1 MSKILANQIANYGDN
16 SPVEVKEGVNIPAGK
31 PLQAAGNA
39 GTSGQVLTATPT
51 SIEWATPFD
60 GSYLSLTNTPTI
72 PAAQVNADWNASGGS
87 VAAILNKPVIPAQPS
102 IVLSAAG
109 SSTLAYNQANGE
121 FTFTPPDLSGLAA
134 NTNVSNWDTA
144 YGWGDHAQAG
154 YAATVNAAN
163 WDIAYGWGDH
173 SVAGY
178 LTAEVDTLQTV
189 MARGATTSVQII
201 ANAGVRA
208 DILGVGGGT
217 GNGDVQ
223 LQHNDVSNVS
233 TLQHLN
239 VNGSLEIKSVAGINL
254 KPGSASGNSVN
265 IYHDIDGSTELL
277 RIQTTDT
284 GVDISG
290 NLDVTGTVSG
300 IDIEDLDNVNIAGG
314 LQDQQVLKWESS
326 SSSWKPANDLVGG
339 ASGIQFG
346 DLSVIENAAGTA
358 ALSYNNTNGVF
369 TYTPPDLTSYLT
381 AETDPVFS
389 AHVSSGILQTNITQ
403 WTAAYGWGDHSTAG
417 YLTSYSETD
426 TLATVTGRGSTTSSS
441 LTFSGTVQ
449 FNNEISVADN
459 KVLNFGASQDGR
471 IAYVDSTNR
480 FIVRCPGGG
489 ADLILGA
496 GPAIRITNENGL
508 TDRAVFTSSGVTI
521 SGDITTTGKVYFSN
535 NFATSGDLPSATT
548 YHGMFAH
555 VHAEGHGYF
564 AHAGA
569 WTQLIDTGSNLSELA
584 DVATTAPSTSDVLTW
599 DGSNWGPAAPTGGG
613 GGANVTISDTA
624 PGSASAG
631 DLWWES
637 DTGRLKIYYN
647 DTDSIQWVDTNP
659 PLSTPIIADPF
670 TANGF
675 KFGVNESTGPV
686 SSTLGETRQINGV
699 PHFYDGSEW
708 REFIL
713 GNTVGTT
720 FPAETNWDKVLL
732 RSTFDT
738 DFNDVKYG
746 AVGTANTYT
755 TYGGNNVNPS
765 TLVSTPAKFG
775 TKVLKSVGCGVVY
788 PHRSEYDFEGEFTM
802 ECWVYFDSTVESYTQ
817 VDLQK
822 HVIFSKADGS
832 FTTGSWQVYIKRASN
847 GNHFW
852 YVDIQNAATNTE
864 TQYQLDSIGGSFAD
878 YLNTW
883 VHIALVKESDGTL
896 HFYKNGVDGL
906 YTYDGGV
913 SGNDIT
919 NTTFDLAIGVPQETQ
934 QAVNDIFIDDV
945 RITKDARYIGNGV
958 YSTQSFTP
966 PTSAHPTSGST
977 TTFTPIP
984 TSKAGVI
991 TLGASPSW
999 RGSLGVTVT
1008 QQSSGSYRLTFAG
1021 AFTNADDYYV
1031 MVNHMDLASP
1041 VGVYVHTLRST
1052 THIDFTLYREGNGN
1066 SVDTGDLAIQVI
1078 AHTS

>member
-31 PLQAAGNA
+31 PLQVAGVA
-39 GTSGQVLTATPT
+39 GISGQVLTATPT
-51 SIEWATPFD
+51 SIEWKTPFD

-102 IVLSAAG
+102 IVLTAAG
-109 SSTLAYNQANGE
+109 SSTLAYNQSNGE
-121 FTFTPPDLSGLAA
+121 FTFTPPDLSGYAA

-144 YGWGDHAQAG
+144 YSWGDHALGG
-154 YAATVNAAN
+154 YATVANAAN
-163 WDIAYGWGDH
+163 WDVAYSWGDH
-173 SVAGY
+173 GTVGY
-178 LTAEVDTLQTV
+178 LTAEADTLQTV
-189 MARGATTSVQII
+189 LSRGATTSVKIV
-201 ANAGVRA
+201 ADGGVRA

-223 LQHNDVSNVS
+223 LQHDDVGNSS
-233 TLQHLN
+233 TLQHFNTLGN
-239 VNGSLEIKSVAGINL
+239 FDIKSVTSINI
-254 KPGSASGNSVN
+254 KPGTTEGGSVS
-265 IYHDIDGSTELL
+265 IYHDPDGSTETL
-277 RIQTTDT
+277 RLQTTAT

-290 NLDVTGTVSG
+290 NLSVTGTVSG
-300 IDIEDLDNVNIAGG
+300 VDIEDLDNVNIAGG
-314 LQDQQVLKWESS
+314 LQDQQVLKWSATNSAWE
-326 SSSWKPANDLVGG
+326 PANDLVGG
-339 ASGIQFG
+339 AAGIQFD
-346 DLSVIENAAGTA
+346 DLSIVSNAAGTA
-358 ALSYNNTNGVF
+358 ALSYNNSNGVF
-369 TYTPPDLTSYLT
+369 TYTPPDLSSYLT
-381 AETDPVFS
+381 TETDPVFS
-389 AHVSSGILQTNITQ
+389 AHVASGILQSNINQ
-403 WTAAYGWGDHSTAG
+403 WTSAYNWGDHSTAG
-417 YLTSYSETD
+417 YLTAYSETD
-426 TLATVTGRGSTTSSS
+426 TLATVVARGNTAGGNINLGDNNKLIFGDGIDLEIFSDGSTSYIQETNASSALWIKS
-441 LTFSGTVQ
+441 NST
-449 FNNEISVADN
+449 EIRSNGNQPIAKFISN
-459 KVLNFGASQDGR
+459 AGAELYYAFGDKKFETTA
-471 IAYVDSTNR
+471 T
-480 FIVRCPGGG
+480 
-489 ADLILGA
+489 
-496 GPAIRITNENGL
+496 
-508 TDRAVFTSSGVTI
+508 GVEV
-521 SGDITTTGKVYFSN
+521 TGNLLYSNVYS
-535 NFATSGDLPSATT
+535 ALGDLPNATT

-555 VHAEGHGYF
+555 VHGEDHGYF

-659 PLSTPIIADPF
+659 PLSSPIIADPF

-675 KFGVNESTGPV
+675 KFGVNESSGPV
-686 SSTLGETRQINGV
+686 SSTLGEIRQINGV
-699 PHFYDGSEW
+699 PHFYDGSDW

-713 GNTVGTT
+713 GNTVTTT
-720 FPAETNWDKVLL
+720 FPSETSWDKVLL

-746 AVGTANTYT
+746 AVGTANTYPS
-755 TYGGNNVNPS
+755 YGGVATPAS
-765 TLVSTPAKFG
+765 TLVSTPSKYG
-775 TKVLKSVGCGVVY
+775 TNVLKSVGNGVIY
-788 PHRSEYDFEGEFTM
+788 PHRSEYDFTSEFTM
-802 ECWVYFDSTVESYTQ
+802 ECWVYFDSLPATYTSSTAE
-817 VDLQK
+817 K
-822 HVIFSKADGS
+822 HIIFSKADDS
-832 FTTGSWQVYIKRASN
+832 FTTGSWQVYAKQRSN
-847 GNHFW
+847 GQYGWYIDIHDGNTTTTQKQLSNHTTWDDF
-852 YVDIQNAATNTE
+852 
-864 TQYQLDSIGGSFAD
+864 
-878 YLNTW
+878 LNTW
-883 VHIALVKESDGTL
+883 VHIALVKQSDGSL
-896 HFYKNGVDGL
+896 HFYVDGGDGIF
-906 YTYDGGV
+906 TY
-913 SGNDIT
+913 SSILFGNDIVNST
-919 NTTFDLAIGVPQETQ
+919 HDLAIGVPQAGVTPVH
-934 QAVNDIFIDDV
+934 QAINDIFIDDV
-945 RITKDARYIGNGV
+945 RITKDARYTANGV
-958 YSTQSFTP
+958 FGTASFTP
-966 PTSAHPTSGST
+966 PATALPTSGST

-1008 QQSSGSYRLTFAG
+1008 QQSSGSYRLTFTG

-1066 SVDTGDLAIQVI
+1066 SVDTGDLAVQVI

>member
-39 GTSGQVLTATPT
+39 GISGQVLTATPT

-339 ASGIQFG
+339 ATGIQFS
-346 DLSVIENAAGTA
+346 DLSVVENAVGTA

-389 AHVSSGILQTNITQ
+389 AHVSSGILQTNINQ
-403 WTAAYGWGDHSTAG
+403 WTAAYGWGDHATAG
-417 YLTSYSETD
+417 YLTSLGDAGGVTTAKITEWDTAYGWGDHSLAGYLTAETQ
-426 TLATVTGRGSTTSSS
+426 TLDAV
-441 LTFSGTVQ
+441 LT
-449 FNNEISVADN
+449 
-459 KVLNFGASQDGR
+459 
-471 IAYVDSTNR
+471 
-480 FIVRCPGGG
+480 
-489 ADLILGA
+489 LGA
-496 GPAIRITNENGL
+496 T
-508 TDRAVFTSSGVTI
+508 TTQ
-521 SGDITTTGKVYFSN
+521 DITTTGKVYFSN
-535 NFATSGDLPSATT
+535 NFATLGDLPNATT

-637 DTGRLKIYYN
+637 DKGRLKIYYN
-647 DTDSIQWVDTNP
+647 DTDSTQWVDASP
-659 PLSTPIIADPF
+659 PLT
-670 TANGF
+670 
-675 KFGVNESTGPV
+675 NENVPV
-686 SSTLGETRQINGV
+686 YVGELELYN
-699 PHFYDGSEW
+699 S
-708 REFIL
+708 
-713 GNTVGTT
+713 GTQVQ
-720 FPAETNWDKVLL
+720 WV
-732 RSTFDT
+732 
-738 DFNDVKYG
+738 
-746 AVGTANTYT
+746 
-755 TYGGNNVNPS
+755 GNN
-765 TLVSTPAKFG
+765 
-775 TKVLKSVGCGVVY
+775 
-788 PHRSEYDFEGEFTM
+788 
-802 ECWVYFDSTVESYTQ
+802 
-817 VDLQK
+817 
-822 HVIFSKADGS
+822 
-832 FTTGSWQVYIKRASN
+832 
-847 GNHFW
+847 
-852 YVDIQNAATNTE
+852 
-864 TQYQLDSIGGSFAD
+864 
-878 YLNTW
+878 
-883 VHIALVKESDGTL
+883 
-896 HFYKNGVDGL
+896 
-906 YTYDGGV
+906 
-913 SGNDIT
+913 
-919 NTTFDLAIGVPQETQ
+919 
-934 QAVNDIFIDDV
+934 
-945 RITKDARYIGNGV
+945 
-958 YSTQSFTP
+958 
-966 PTSAHPTSGST
+966 
-977 TTFTPIP
+977 
-984 TSKAGVI
+984 
-991 TLGASPSW
+991 
-999 RGSLGVTVT
+999 GVTVSVRTAEGGGGFQSDYVRVSFPTAFGSINDYAVQATVCDPATVGHIYGHSIRKTNPQYFDMLIYNLTSSANAT
-1008 QQSSGSYRLTFAG
+1008 QAT
-1021 AFTNADDYYV
+1021 V
-1031 MVNHMDLASP
+1031 
-1041 VGVYVHTLRST
+1041 
-1052 THIDFTLYREGNGN
+1052 
-1066 SVDTGDLAIQVI
+1066 AITI
-1078 AHTS
+1078 YAI